1 MNEQEPKRESQ
12 DQNLREVA
20 SEEIALIKDADGLE
34 KLKSAGAEKEEL
46 VRALLKI
53 AKENM
58 NKAEQ
63 IASEYANNNSAPEIL
78 DAFHDAVANKNK

>member
-1 MNEQEPKRESQ
+1 MNEQELKRESQ

>member
-34 KLKSAGAEKEEL
+34 KLKSAGAGKEEL
-46 VRALLKI
+46 LGVLLKI
-53 AKENM
+53 AKRNLNE
-58 NKAEQ
+58 AET
-63 IASEYANNNSAPEIL
+63 IATEYADNNSAPEIL
-78 DAFHDAVANKNK
+78 DAFHDALANKNK